1 VEMPRF
7 WIDVGGTNT
16 PFLLKEDILFLV
28 FEYARGGGVLAMHIQ
43 IQTPGGVAMY
53 CLQRGNITRQRCKIS

>member
-1 VEMPRF
+1 MEERIP
-7 WIDVGGTNT
+7 

-43 IQTPGGVAMY
+43 IQRPGGVAMY
-53 CLQRGNITRQRCKIS
+53 CLL